1 MFKKEKSWV
10 RFYSMEPGVA
20 EVFPIIPAHKLKR
33 SWMQRN
39 DPPDPDN
46 GSMHTKN
53 CPGITKLVS
62 MGYVVCAPADF
73 TIRTDANNNTTFE
86 WSEARRFNTE
96 DGDNKRYIGYHNQ
109 HQTEITLD
117 DPKKSL
123 KVAVK
128 VDTPWRVKASDD
140 ILLLQVPIAYNNEA
154 RFTAAHGIL
163 DPRYGH
169 VVNAQLYW
177 HVLEGETLIK
187 AGTPL
192 MHYIPVQRN
201 FNISNIDLIVDDAT
215 QDDKELEKA
224 FNYSNDSIFLK
235 HDSPRVRLEH
245 RTMAVMTKYKH
256 NRRNTLWTSISNSI
270 SQLLK

>member
-1 MFKKEKSWV
+1 MMFKEKSWL

-20 EVFPIIPAHKLKR
+20 EVFPVIPAHKLKR
-33 SWMQRN
+33 DWMQRS

-46 GSMHTKN
+46 GNMHTKN

-62 MGYVVCAPADF
+62 MGYILRAPADF
-73 TIRTDANNNTTFE
+73 IIKTSADNTTTFQ
-86 WSEARRFNTE
+86 WTEARRFNTE
-96 DGDNKRYIGYHNQ
+96 DPENKRYVGFHNQ
-109 HQTEITLD
+109 HQTEPTLD
-117 DPKKSL
+117 DPNKTL

-128 VDTPWRVKASDD
+128 IDTPWRVKASDD
-140 ILLLQVPIAYNNEA
+140 ILLLQTPVSYNNES

-169 VVNAQLYW
+169 VVNVQLYW

-192 MHYIPVQRN
+192 AQYIPVHRN
-201 FNISNIDLIVDDAT
+201 FGINNINLLVDDAT
-215 QDDKELEKA
+215 HDDKELEKA
-224 FNYSNDSIFLK
+224 FNYMNSCIFLPTDNLK
-235 HDSPRVRLEH
+235 SRLQ
-245 RTMAVMTKYKH
+245 RTMSIMTKYKH
-256 NRRNTLWTSISNSI
+256 RRKTLWTSLLKSI